1 MSSACCDE
9 TAKDLLLQLLK
20 TTNQIYIYRTKS
32 EVLSHVKQN
41 VLHGMNRSTFNLEP
55 HPTFC
60 TADGRQDRNVH
71 ASEHTRATQSLFHI
85 QHYDKRHTC
94 EQTVALAE
102 PRRCWESLGSGP
114 VAQHR
119 SSHDG
124 LIETDKE
131 WTENWNTA
139 TAHVLVHQTSVNQS

>member
-1 MSSACCDE
+1 M
-9 TAKDLLLQLLK
+9 QLLK

-32 EVLSHVKQN
+32 KVLSDVIQN
-41 VLHGMNRSTFNLEP
+41 VLHRMNRSTVIDLEP

-60 TADGRQDRNVH
+60 TADGRQDWDVH
-71 ASEHTRATQSLFHI
+71 TSEHTQSTQSIFHI

-94 EQTVALAE
+94 PQTVALAE

-131 WTENWNTA
+131 WTENWNTP
-139 TAHVLVHQTSVNQS
+139 TGHVLVYQTSVNQS